1 MTVDRIRQAGVGG
14 VLPAC
19 LLLACL
25 LLTSCSRN
33 VDALQAATK
42 AQTLFDFRSDL
53 WMNLHH
59 VLYEEAL
66 RRYPQRDGSRMLSL
80 LGPVRLT
87 PDELAAW
94 DSAVSYYDKEF
105 IAAGR
110 DLLGDAG
117 LRQIKLALTQ
127 QAGQAQL
134 ADPVPQALR
143 EVLQRAAPVY
153 SKHWWP
159 THDALNRQLV
169 GSLTAPLQKY
179 GPGLQRDLLAAYA
192 SPWPGS
198 AQARVRVDVVF
209 YANWEGAYSFATP
222 AQVTLASIPDE
233 RPAGWRKLELL
244 CHETSHALFGKLGGD
259 ITAAAQ
265 RLGRAPDQLWHATI
279 YFTTGE
285 IVRRTLERDGIAD
298 YVPLA
303 YQNGL
308 FAADSEWSL
317 YARALE
323 KHWQPYLSGS
333 KDYESA
339 LIGLVDAMPA
349 QAVVPQ

>member
-1 MTVDRIRQAGVGG
+1 MRVDRVRQAVAGV
-14 VLPAC
+14 VLLAS
-19 LLLACL
+19 LLLA
-25 LLTSCSRN
+25 SCARN
-33 VDALQAATK
+33 VDALQAANQ
-42 AQTLFDFRSDL
+42 AQAMFEFQSDA

-59 VLYEEAL
+59 LLYEEAL
-66 RRYPQRDGSRMLSL
+66 RRYPQRDGSRMASL
-80 LGPVRLT
+80 LGPTRLT

-94 DSAVSYYDKEF
+94 DAAVSYYDREF
-105 IAAGR
+105 IAQGR

-117 LRQIKLALTQ
+117 LRQVKLALTQ
-127 QAGQAQL
+127 QAGQPQL
-134 ADPVPQALR
+134 GEPVPQALR

-153 SKHWWP
+153 SAHWWP
-159 THDALNRQLV
+159 AHDAANRQV
-169 GSLTAPLQKY
+169 IASLTAPLQKY
-179 GPGLQRDLLAAYA
+179 GPRLQRDLLAAYA
-192 SPWPGS
+192 GGWPGG

-209 YANWEGAYSFATP
+209 YANWEGAYSFTTP

-233 RPAGWRKLELL
+233 RAAGWRKLEMLL
-244 CHETSHALFGKLGGD
+244 HETSHTLFAKLGAD

-265 RLGRAPDQLWHATI
+265 RLGREPGELWHATL

-285 IVRRTLERDGIAD
+285 IVRRTLEQDGITD

-333 KDYESA
+333 KDYESS

-349 QAVVPQ
+349 QAVVPE

>member
-1 MTVDRIRQAGVGG
+1 MGKVAMTVDRVRQAVAGV
-14 VLPAC
+14 VLLAG
-19 LLLACL
+19 LLLA
-25 LLTSCSRN
+25 SCARN
-33 VDALQAATK
+33 VDALQAANQ
-42 AQTLFDFRSDL
+42 AQAMFEFHSDV

-59 VLYEEAL
+59 LLYEEAL
-66 RRYPQRDGSRMLSL
+66 RRHPQSDGSRAASL
-80 LGPVRLT
+80 LGPTRLT

-94 DSAVSYYDKEF
+94 DSAVSYYDREF

-127 QAGQAQL
+127 QAGLLQL
-134 ADPVPQALR
+134 GEPLPSALR
-143 EVLQRAAPVY
+143 QILQSAAPVY

-159 THDALNRQLV
+159 AHDAVNRQLLT
-169 GSLTAPLQKY
+169 SLTAPLQKY
-179 GPGLQRDLLAAYA
+179 GQRLQRDLLAAYA
-192 SPWPGS
+192 STWPGG

-209 YANWEGAYSFATP
+209 YANWEGGYSFTTP

-233 RPAGWRKLELL
+233 RAALWRRLELL
-244 CHETSHALFGKLGGD
+244 LHETSHTLFAKLGSD
-259 ITAAAQ
+259 IAAAAQ
-265 RLGRAPDQLWHATI
+265 RLGRDTGELWHATL

-285 IVRRTLERDGIAD
+285 IVRRTLEQDGITD

-303 YQNGL
+303 YQTGL
-308 FAADSEWSL
+308 FAADSEWSV

-333 KDYESA
+333 ADYESS

-349 QAVVPQ
+349 QAVVPK